1 MRIIID
7 VCHPSHVHLFKNF
20 TWIMEK
26 NGCHNILF
34 TAREK
39 EVTCDLLEHYKFNY
53 ISFGKPL
60 RNIKGKLLGMAKF
73 DYQLIKAAKQ
83 FKPDMFLSMASIY
96 ASHASFFLKKPH
108 IAFEDSEPVF
118 EHQLLYRPFTDAIL
132 TPQRFKKNF
141 GHKQVR
147 YNGFNEMAYLH
158 PRYYK
163 PDSSVFFTLDL
174 NKNEKYALLR
184 FVAFKASHDI
194 GIKGFSYENKIRAV
208 KELQKYGKVYISSE
222 DKLPKELE
230 KYQIKIPPSQLH
242 DALFYA
248 SLYLGDS
255 QTMATEAALLGTPV
269 IRCNTWA
276 YSPREMSNFIE
287 LERHYKLLVNL
298 NIKEQYKAIDKA
310 IKFFK
315 DANLKKEWQ
324 KRRQKLF
331 EEKID
336 VTAFLVWFMT
346 NYPES
351 FKIIKN
357 NPNYQL
363 KFK

>member
-26 NGCHNILF
+26 NGRHNILF
-34 TAREK
+34 TSREK
-39 EVTCDLLEHYKFNY
+39 DVACDLLEYYKFNY
-53 ISFGKPL
+53 ISFGKH
-60 RNIKGKLLGMAKF
+60 RRKIKGKLLGIAKF
-73 DYQLIKAAKQ
+73 DYQLIKAARQ
-83 FKPDMFLSMASIY
+83 YKPDIFLSMASIY

-118 EHQLLYRPFTDAIL
+118 EHQLLYRPFTDVIL

-141 GHKQVR
+141 GHKQIR

-163 PDSSVFFTLDL
+163 PDSSVFSTLDL
-174 NKNEKYALLR
+174 NKNKKYSLLR

-194 GIKGFSYENKIRAV
+194 GIKGISSENKIRAV

-230 KYQIKIPPSQLH
+230 KYGIKIHPSQLH
-242 DALFYA
+242 DALYYA

-255 QTMATEAALLGTPV
+255 QTMATEAALLGTPAV
-269 IRCNTWA
+269 RCNAWA

-287 LERHYKLLVNL
+287 LERRYKLLINVNS
-298 NIKEQYKAIDKA
+298 KEQRKAINMA
-310 IKFFK
+310 INIFK
-315 DANLKKEWQ
+315 KNNLKNKWQ
-324 KRRQKLF
+324 ERCQKLF

-336 VTAFLVWFMT
+336 VTAFLVWFVT

-351 FKIIKN
+351 SKTIKN
-357 NPNYQL
+357 NPDYQL